1 MFQSDFVMLLNNRLP
16 HQDSKSNGLKSE
28 TFIYTLVTFD
38 TLHNYINY
46 NKLHKKY
53 KSN

>member
-28 TFIYTLVTFD
+28 TFVYTLVTF
-38 TLHNYINY
+38 TLHNYK
-46 NKLHKKY
+46 KLQLYKKY
-53 KSN
+53 ESN